1 MKDEEKEVKAALTV
15 PELPKKGPPASFG
28 QKPGGASD
36 KPKVTVPTKAPT
48 GPKIVEEDLGA
59 GISKEDA
66 LAKCQEFYNS
76 ATIKAFEE
84 AKWQDKV
91 EGFNKLQ
98 EEIKEKQPSA

>member
-1 MKDEEKEVKAALTV
+1 
-15 PELPKKGPPASFG
+15 
-28 QKPGGASD
+28 
-36 KPKVTVPTKAPT
+36 
-48 GPKIVEEDLGA
+48 LGA

>member
-1 MKDEEKEVKAALTV
+1 
-15 PELPKKGPPASFG
+15 
-28 QKPGGASD
+28 
-36 KPKVTVPTKAPT
+36 
-48 GPKIVEEDLGA
+48 LGA

-66 LAKCQEFYNS
+66 LAKCQEFYNL